1 MKRIG
6 LKSIMLLMMLVI
18 AVLVFNNVSSDAAE
32 QTSQQAASETKEEL
46 NAEKTTTQVSQPDMT
61 SQQQA
66 TTAEAAQ
73 KPSESETAVKQEG
86 TPTGMEAATEG
97 DTTQASAPTTTE
109 NVAQA
114 EKDTPM
120 MLRLSTKQT
129 QPQATSTDGVQNE
142 TTKSTH
148 TILHTNDIH
157 GRMVE
162 EKDRVLGMAKLKTLK
177 EQQNPD
183 LLVDAGDAFQG
194 LPLSNQS
201 KGEEMAKAMNAVG
214 YDAMTAGNHE
224 FDFGYEQLKKLEG
237 MLNFPIVS
245 SNVYKDGKLAFQPSV
260 VIQKNGVRYGV
271 IGVTTPETKTKTS
284 PTGIVGVTFADP
296 LTSVTREMD
305 RLNGKVD
312 VFVVLSHLGIDPTT
326 KEAWR
331 GDYLT
336 RQLSQNKQ
344 YHHPIFVIDGHSH
357 TVIEH
362 GQKFDQDVLAQ
373 TGTALANVGKLTFEQ
388 SGNQFSNA
396 EASLLNVK
404 NLAGLQPDAD
414 VKAQVDK
421 ANDAFLKATSEVII
435 PNNTVDFQGER
446 DDVRTRETNLG
457 NAITDAM
464 EAYGQKGFSRP
475 SDFAVT
481 NSGGIRASIAKGK
494 VTLNDIITVLP
505 FGNTIAQISVKGS
518 DVWKAFEHSLSAPT
532 MTTDGQ
538 TQLSANGGLLQV
550 SKSIQVYFDMNKAP
564 GERINAIRVLN
575 KQTGQ
580 FEDLDMSR
588 TYAVAMNDFTASG
601 GDGFDMFGGPREEG
615 ISLEQVFAN
624 YLKTAD
630 LSQYA
635 TTEPQRIINGKPA
648 QNSETPKTTS
658 PASKGDNVIPFPQTK
673 PSKVVPMTKVPTADG
688 QARQTAMHAAS
699 EHRSTAQSMAP
710 AVSMTSTNATEMTSQ
725 AHMAMTQ
732 NVSASGH
739 DTAENGAQQLP
750 NTGVT
755 EQAPIVGGLFMLGAG
770 LVIIRR
776 QKHRA

>member
-1 MKRIG
+1 MKRTG
-6 LKSIMLLMMLVI
+6 LKSFILVVMLMLAI
-18 AVLVFNNVSSDAAE
+18 FTLNSVSSDAAE
-32 QTSQQAASETKEEL
+32 QASQHAAPATKVEA
-46 NAEKTTTQVSQPDMT
+46 NAETTTTQASQPDVT

-66 TTAEAAQ
+66 TTEETAQ
-73 KPSESETAVKQEG
+73 KMSESVTAVKQER
-86 TPTGMEAATEG
+86 TPTVTTAATE
-97 DTTQASAPTTTE
+97 DETVQSNAPTLTE

-114 EKDTPM
+114 KNDTPTM
-120 MLRLSTKQT
+120 QTLAVTKT
-129 QPQATSTDGVQNE
+129 QPEATSTDRASNE
-142 TTKSTH
+142 TETTTH

-224 FDFGYEQLKKLEG
+224 FDFGYDQLKKLEG

-245 SNVYKDGKLAFQPSV
+245 SNVYKDGKLAFKPSV

-296 LTSVTREMD
+296 LSNVTREMN
-305 RLNGKVD
+305 RLNGQVD

-326 KEAWR
+326 KEQWR

-373 TGTALANVGKLTFEQ
+373 TGTALANVGKLTFKQ
-388 SGNQFSNA
+388 TGHQFSDA

-404 NLAGLQPDAD
+404 SLVNLQPDAA

-421 ANDAFLKATSEVII
+421 ANEAFLKATSEVII

-446 DDVRTRETNLG
+446 DDVRTHETNLG

-494 VTLNDIITVLP
+494 VTLNDVITVLP

-532 MTTDGQ
+532 MRTDGQ

-550 SKSIQVYFDMNKAP
+550 SKSIQIYFDMNKAP
-564 GERINAIRVLN
+564 GERINAIRVFN

-630 LSQYA
+630 LSQYT
-635 TTEPQRIINGKPA
+635 TTEPQRIINGKPVD
-648 QNSETPKTTS
+648 NSGVSKTT
-658 PASKGDNVIPFPQTK
+658 PASSKGDNIIPFPQTT
-673 PSKVVPMTKVPTADG
+673 PSKEVPMTKVPTANG
-688 QARQTAMHAAS
+688 QSQQTAMNVAS
-699 EHRSTAQSMAP
+699 EHRGTAQSMAP
-710 AVSMTSTNATEMTSQ
+710 AVSMISTHETEKTGQ
-725 AHMAMTQ
+725 ANMAMTQ
-732 NVSASGH
+732 NVSAIGH
-739 DTAENGAQQLP
+739 YAAKNGAQQLP
-750 NTGVT
+750 NTGAT

-770 LVIIRR
+770 LVIMRR

>member
-1 MKRIG
+1 
-6 LKSIMLLMMLVI
+6 MLVI

-32 QTSQQAASETKEEL
+32 QTSQQVAPETQVEAK
-46 NAEKTTTQVSQPDMT
+46 AETTATQVSQPDMT

-66 TTAEAAQ
+66 TTEETAQ
-73 KPSESETAVKQEG
+73 KPSKSETAVKQEG
-86 TPTGMEAATEG
+86 TPTVTTAETED
-97 DTTQASAPTTTE
+97 DTAQSNAPMTTE
-109 NVAQA
+109 NVAQTENDA
-114 EKDTPM
+114 PM
-120 MLRLSTKQT
+120 MLRLSTKRT

-224 FDFGYEQLKKLEG
+224 FDFGYDQLKKLEG

-245 SNVYKDGKLAFQPSV
+245 SNVYKDGKLAFKPSV

-305 RLNGKVD
+305 RLNGQVD

-421 ANDAFLKATSEVII
+421 ANEAFLKATSEVII

-446 DDVRTRETNLG
+446 DDVRTHETNLG

-481 NSGGIRASIAKGK
+481 NSGGIRASIAKGQ
-494 VTLNDIITVLP
+494 VTLNDVITVLP

-648 QNSETPKTTS
+648 QNSETPKTTPPS
-658 PASKGDNVIPFPQTK
+658 SKGDNVIPFPQTK
-673 PSKVVPMTKVPTADG
+673 PSKAMPMTEVPTADG
-688 QARQTAMHAAS
+688 QAQQTAMHAAS
-699 EHRSTAQSMAP
+699 EHRGTAQSMAP
-710 AVSMTSTNATEMTSQ
+710 AVSMTSTNETEMTSQ

-739 DTAENGAQQLP
+739 DTAKNGAQQLP